1 MVQAEEHIT
10 SKHEVLSSDSI
21 IVKKED
27 ICYMFKYL
35 KISSILI
42 REEVGPLQWKRP
54 WWPELLLGL
63 KSTSKKIDT

>member
-42 REEVGPLQWKRP
+42 REEVGPLQ
-54 WWPELLLGL
+54 
-63 KSTSKKIDT
+63 